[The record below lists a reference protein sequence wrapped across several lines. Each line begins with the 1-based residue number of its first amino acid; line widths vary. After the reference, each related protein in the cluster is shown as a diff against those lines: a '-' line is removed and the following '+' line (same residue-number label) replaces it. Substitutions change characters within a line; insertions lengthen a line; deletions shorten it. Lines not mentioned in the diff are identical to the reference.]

1 MRSAWFT
8 VALATLWLTGNGS
21 AADLQAWPP
30 EAGSFVLQHCVRV
43 KCHDWIFVTMP
54 PEEWMK
60 SLDER

>member
-8 VALATLWLTGNGS
+8 VVLATLWLTGNGS
-21 AADLQAWPP
+21 AADLKAWPP
-30 EAGSFVLQHCVRV
+30 ETGSFVQQHCVRV

-54 PEEWMK
+54 PEERMK